1 MVLSIRDR
9 ALRPAFTHYEWE
21 LKRRARR
28 RLETMGRLSVELA
41 ACRQRLDAIALERQ
55 AKLHI
60 QEHKSRAR
68 RALNKAQ

>member
-1 MVLSIRDR
+1 
-9 ALRPAFTHYEWE
+9 
-21 LKRRARR
+21 
-28 RLETMGRLSVELA
+28 MGRLSVELA